1 MRHAS
6 PGFASGARC
15 LGGAGAAA
23 AAAPAACRPHRTFGR
38 HPIRP
43 QNSICYTRDMESLA
57 SVAERCDAAV
67 EAARAELVAAV
78 RHAHAQGM
86 TQADI
91 AHHIG
96 RSQPEVNRLLRF
108 HGSSPRARALRE
120 QSARVRAA
128 IKDAGGTRVRVFG
141 STAEGTDG
149 PDSDVDLLFDM
160 RKPMSLMQLST
171 LERELTQLIG
181 ARVDLV
187 PESSIR
193 PDLREHILEQAVP
206 L

>member
-1 MRHAS
+1 
-6 PGFASGARC
+6 
-15 LGGAGAAA
+15 
-23 AAAPAACRPHRTFGR
+23 
-38 HPIRP
+38 
-43 QNSICYTRDMESLA
+43 MESLV

-67 EAARAELVAAV
+67 EAARAELVTAV
-78 RHAHAQGM
+78 RRAYADGM
-86 TQADI
+86 TQAEI
-91 AHHIG
+91 AAQIG

-108 HGSSPRARALRE
+108 HGSTPRARALRE
-120 QSARVRAA
+120 HSARIRAA
-128 IKDAGGTRVRVFG
+128 IKEAGGARVRVFG
-141 STAEGTDG
+141 STVDGTDR

-160 RKPMSLMQLST
+160 RTPLSLMQLST
-171 LERELTQLIG
+171 LERELSRLIG

>member
-1 MRHAS
+1 MD
-6 PGFASGARC
+6 
-15 LGGAGAAA
+15 
-23 AAAPAACRPHRTFGR
+23 T
-38 HPIRP
+38 
-43 QNSICYTRDMESLA
+43 LA
-57 SVAERCDAAV
+57 DVAERCDSAI

-78 RHAHAQGM
+78 RRAYAEGM
-86 TQADI
+86 TQSEI
-91 AHHIG
+91 AEQIG

-120 QSARVRAA
+120 QSPLVRAA
-128 IKDAGGTRVRVFG
+128 IKNAGGAKVRVFG
-141 STAEGTDG
+141 STADGTDG

-160 RKPMSLMQLST
+160 RKPLSLMQLST
-171 LERELTQLIG
+171 LEHELSQLIG

-193 PDLREHILEQAVP
+193 PDLRERILGQAVP

>member
-1 MRHAS
+1 
-6 PGFASGARC
+6 
-15 LGGAGAAA
+15 
-23 AAAPAACRPHRTFGR
+23 
-38 HPIRP
+38 
-43 QNSICYTRDMESLA
+43 MESLA

-78 RHAHAQGM
+78 RRAYGQGM
-86 TQADI
+86 TQAEI
-91 AHHIG
+91 ASQIG

-108 HGSSPRARALRE
+108 HGSTPRARALRD
-120 QSARVRAA
+120 QSTRIRSA
-128 IKDAGGTRVRVFG
+128 IKEAGGARVRVFG
-141 STAEGTDG
+141 STADGTDR

-160 RKPMSLMQLST
+160 RKPLSLMQLST
-171 LERELTQLIG
+171 LERELSGLIG

>member
-1 MRHAS
+1 
-6 PGFASGARC
+6 
-15 LGGAGAAA
+15 
-23 AAAPAACRPHRTFGR
+23 
-38 HPIRP
+38 
-43 QNSICYTRDMESLA
+43 MESLA

-78 RHAHAQGM
+78 RHAYGQGM
-86 TQADI
+86 TQAEI
-91 AHHIG
+91 ATQIG

-108 HGSSPRARALRE
+108 HGATPRARALRD
-120 QSARVRAA
+120 QSTRIRSA
-128 IKDAGGTRVRVFG
+128 IKEAGGARVRVFG
-141 STAEGTDG
+141 STADGTDR

-171 LERELTQLIG
+171 LERELSQLIG

-193 PDLREHILEQAVP
+193 PDLRQHILEQAVP